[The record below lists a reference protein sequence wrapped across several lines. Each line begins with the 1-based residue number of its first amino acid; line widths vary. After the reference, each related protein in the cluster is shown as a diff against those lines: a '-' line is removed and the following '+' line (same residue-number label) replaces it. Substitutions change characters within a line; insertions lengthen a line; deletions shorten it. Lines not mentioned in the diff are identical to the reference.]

1 MELGQAGILVSS
13 LASKI
18 MSAASLAKVSGAASG
33 SVLAGLPSLGLTLSS
48 KAALGP
54 AVSTLGSWLG
64 TLNGFNLLG
73 APAAALTVSP
83 LAAKATAAVVGGASG
98 AALDSGCWPRLSL
111 PQAQSSPASLD
122 LLKSPSLRRVWGMRG
137 PFPQPSP
144 QPSSSP
150 PIALTVGAVPVVLGA
165 MGFTGAGITA
175 SSLAAKMMSAAAIAN
190 GGGVAA
196 GSLVA
201 TLQSVGAAGLSLSS
215 KVILGSTGSALV
227 SLMAPL

>member
-18 MSAASLAKVSGAASG
+18 MSAASLAKVGGAASG

-54 AVSTLGSWLG
+54 AVSALGSWLG

-83 LAAKATAAVVGGASG
+83 LAAKATAAVVGGA
-98 AALDSGCWPRLSL
+98 
-111 PQAQSSPASLD
+111 
-122 LLKSPSLRRVWGMRG
+122 
-137 PFPQPSP
+137 
-144 QPSSSP
+144 
-150 PIALTVGAVPVVLGA
+150 LTVGAVPVVLGA

-175 SSLAAKMMSAAAIAN
+175 SSLAAKMMSTAAIAN

-201 TLQSVGAAGLSLSS
+201 TLQSVGECPRQGLLCGRGEGQSLRGCSPDLSPGDPGLSAFVPLHVCSLGFS
-215 KVILGSTGSALV
+215 EGGGGARDRAPAWGVLGSG
-227 SLMAPL
+227 